1 MDPFLAPRPSGKA
14 HTGERSCWRETAASS
29 PATLECGLLA
39 RRRFR
44 SRASARMAVSS
55 YVEGFYDPLRQHS
68 ALGYRSPV
76 TYEREHATAAATT
89 P

>member
-1 MDPFLAPRPSGKA
+1 
-14 HTGERSCWRETAASS
+14 
-29 PATLECGLLA
+29 
-39 RRRFR
+39 
-44 SRASARMAVSS
+44 MAVSS